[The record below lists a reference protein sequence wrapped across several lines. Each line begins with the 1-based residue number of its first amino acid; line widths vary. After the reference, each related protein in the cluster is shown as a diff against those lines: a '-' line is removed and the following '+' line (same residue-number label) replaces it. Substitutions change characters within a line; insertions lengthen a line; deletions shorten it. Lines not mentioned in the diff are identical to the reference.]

1 MKGKI
6 MKKTILEV
14 YALLVCLFAVIVIT
28 ISSSILIHSVVGVAK
43 PELTMSNSTYDKHLN
58 NDQFI
63 SRNAMLKKDAGNL
76 TDEEI
81 TARRESAF
89 TQELRKERRK
99 NAQTILRSAIFA
111 FVSSVVLLIHWKISK
126 KSREATA

>member
-1 MKGKI
+1 

-14 YALLVCLFAVIVIT
+14 YALLVCFFAVIVIT
-28 ISSSILIHSVVGVAK
+28 ISSSILIYSVVGVAK

-58 NDQFI
+58 NENFK
-63 SRNAMLKKDAGNL
+63 SRNATLRKDAETL

-89 TQELRKERRK
+89 AQELRKERRK
-99 NAQTILRSAIFA
+99 NAQTILHSAIFV
-111 FVSSVVLLIHWKISK
+111 FVSSVVLLIHSKIAK
-126 KSREATA
+126 KSRETTA

>member
-1 MKGKI
+1 MKGKV

-14 YALLVCLFAVIVIT
+14 YARLVCLFAVIVIT
-28 ISSSILIHSVVGVAK
+28 ISSSILIHSVVGVAQ
-43 PELTMSNSTYDKHLN
+43 PELTMSNSIYDKHLN
-58 NDQFI
+58 NEKFK
-63 SRNAMLKKDAGNL
+63 SRNATLRKDAKNR

-89 TQELRKERRK
+89 AQELRKERRK
-99 NAQTILRSAIFA
+99 NAQTILHSAIFV
-111 FVSSVVLLIHWKISK
+111 FVSSVVLLIHWKIAR